1 MSPVTSSR
9 GTQRISWDR
18 GLPPGARRGS
28 SGTGDRSIGR
38 AGPALMMRRPDETLL
53 GAPPY
58 FGSYHS
64 PLPRLDLDYLYRI
77 HSERILRRDGKPDHV
92 ERALRVEQAERDAV
106 DIVA

>member
-1 MSPVTSSR
+1 
-9 GTQRISWDR
+9 
-18 GLPPGARRGS
+18 
-28 SGTGDRSIGR
+28 
-38 AGPALMMRRPDETLL
+38 MMRRPDETLL

-92 ERALRVEQAERDAV
+92 ERALRVKQAERDGV
-106 DIVA
+106 DIVAVCGWLTLSDTGAPSARR